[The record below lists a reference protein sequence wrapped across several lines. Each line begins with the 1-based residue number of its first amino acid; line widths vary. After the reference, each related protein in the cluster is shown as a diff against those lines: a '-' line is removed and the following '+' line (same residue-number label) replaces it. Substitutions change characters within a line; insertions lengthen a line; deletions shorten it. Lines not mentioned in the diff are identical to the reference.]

1 MRAFLIDLDGVL
13 YVGSH
18 PIPGARECL
27 ERMDD
32 LGYGYRFVSNSTR
45 KSCYLLTTSDVRRDF
60 QQAGISIVEDGAE
73 CVVVGDAAEGFT
85 FEKLNQ
91 AL

>member
-1 MRAFLIDLDGVL
+1 MKKDDGSTVTSDASPISPPIRSKVEAFLIDLDGVL

-45 KSCYLLTTSDVRRDF
+45 RCRASV
-60 QQAGISIVEDGAE
+60 AE
-73 CVVVGDAAEGFT
+73 R
-85 FEKLNQ
+85 
-91 AL
+91 